1 MCRNGY
7 DVNAEG
13 YGGWTPLAEAVDY
26 AQLENVKILLKY
38 GANVNCVSRE
48 NVENLSDSRNNRNG
62 CHYPGDI
69 FPTRHYRI
77 TPLMDAVMNGFYEI
91 AKVLMDNNADL
102 RMIDSIG
109 WTAYNHLENFIKDKG
124 CDDDGLEFKEYL
136 KNEMI
141 QRNISLLP
149 MDPSSRR
156 SSSHVKLS
164 DDIFETE
171 SQNDDD
177 DDCTYIPSTSRIQ
190 KRPYSFENF
199 ENLPKRKPPSLSSK
213 PPPLRQSPNDLSAI

>member
-1 MCRNGY
+1 
-7 DVNAEG
+7 
-13 YGGWTPLAEAVDY
+13 
-26 AQLENVKILLKY
+26 
-38 GANVNCVSRE
+38 
-48 NVENLSDSRNNRNG
+48 
-62 CHYPGDI
+62 
-69 FPTRHYRI
+69 
-77 TPLMDAVMNGFYEI
+77 MDAVMNGFYEI

-156 SSSHVKLS
+156 SSSHVKVTFDL
-164 DDIFETE
+164 
-171 SQNDDD
+171 N
-177 DDCTYIPSTSRIQ
+177 
-190 KRPYSFENF
+190 
-199 ENLPKRKPPSLSSK
+199 
-213 PPPLRQSPNDLSAI
+213 LSAIGKDAATRRRRTKKTMADILEAEE